1 MRKRIIILALLAS
14 LSLAGG
20 LAYRELVVGLPAPDA
35 LVRRASSGTTK
46 ILDRNGALLYEI
58 LDPLSGSRTRLQLAD
73 IPPYCQQAT
82 IATEDAN
89 FYTNPGV
96 DVYAIVRAAWQNAQ
110 AGQVVSGGSTLTQQ
124 VARLILMDYDERAE
138 RSLRRKLREAS
149 LAYRISRAYSKEAIL
164 TMYFNEV
171 YYGQMAYG
179 LEAAA
184 QAYFGSHADKLD
196 LAQCALLAGL
206 PQWPAHY
213 NPLINPDA
221 ARQRQRVVLGLMVE
235 QGYITSQQ
243 AEQAAAEALSFKP
256 AGPLLAPHFVS
267 YVRNQLEAA
276 LGPEALTASELSITT
291 TLDLGLQRAA
301 EKAVRRHLADLGE
314 HDVSNAAAI
323 VLDPRTGEILAMVG
337 SANYDDAS
345 IDGAVNVALALR
357 QPGSAMKPILYAAA
371 FERGWSPGDVV
382 YDVPTTFIDESG
394 EIYVPANYDNLYHG
408 PVSLRHALGNS
419 YNLPAVILQKRVG
432 TADFLELARRFG
444 LDTLAGTRRY
454 GLTLTLGGGEVRL
467 IDLAAAY
474 GVLAT
479 GGYGVTPCAIS
490 GVSGCRL
497 QVSSVEPLLSGLVC
511 PSPETSLGKLGMI
524 LNIEPETVLD
534 PRAAYLVTDILSDN
548 EAREEQFGR
557 FSPLRLPFPAAAK
570 TGTTTYW
577 RDNWTL
583 GYTPQRVVGVWVG
596 NANGQPMSA
605 ISGVDGAGPIW
616 HDLMLAAHEQL
627 AAGPFDEP
635 AGIERREVCITN
647 GLQPGADCPYR
658 RTELYLEESQVR
670 PVETEYTRVDGQ
682 LVWRAP
688 AELRDW
694 ARQNQ
699 VPFVVT
705 ELDAGRVSP
714 GHLVTL
720 SSPASGTHLQIDPHR
735 PLPTQQIEIA
745 AMVDDEAHT
754 GRVEFLVDSAPFGN
768 GVLWASVSTAPYR
781 AWWSLEPGEH
791 RFVAVAVDH
800 QGARWPSQA
809 VSVVVEGGK
818 TK

>member
-1 MRKRIIILALLAS
+1 MAIEVLLAS
-14 LSLAGG
+14 LILAGG
-20 LAYRELVVGLPAPDA
+20 LAYRELVASLPAPGA
-35 LVRRASSGTTK
+35 LVQRASSGTTK
-46 ILDRNGALLYEI
+46 ILDRNGTLLYEI
-58 LDPLSGSRTRLQLAD
+58 LDPLSGSRTRLQLDD
-73 IPPYCQQAT
+73 IPLYCQQAT

-89 FYTNPGV
+89 FYTNPGL
-96 DVYAIVRAAWQNAQ
+96 DLYAIARAAWQNAQ

-149 LAYRISRAYSKEAIL
+149 LAYRISRAYSKETIL
-164 TMYFNEV
+164 AMYFSQV

-184 QAYFGSHADKLD
+184 QAYFGAHAANLD

-221 ARQRQRVVLGLMVE
+221 ARQRQGVVLGLMVE
-235 QGYITSQQ
+235 QGYITSGQ
-243 AEQAAAEALSFKP
+243 AEQAAAEALNFKS

-276 LGPEALTASELSITT
+276 LGPGALVDGELTITT
-291 TLDLGLQRAA
+291 TLDLDLQRAA
-301 EKAVRRHLADLGE
+301 EKAAARHLADLGE

-323 VLDPRTGEILAMVG
+323 VLNPRTGEILAMVG

-394 EIYVPANYDNLYHG
+394 ETYIPANYDNLYHG

-419 YNLPAVILQKRVG
+419 YNLPAVILQKRIG
-432 TADFLELARRFG
+432 TADFLELARCLG
-444 LDTLAGTRRY
+444 LDTLANAKRY

-479 GGYGVTPCAIS
+479 GGYGVKPCAVQS
-490 GVSGCRL
+490 M
-497 QVSSVEPLLSGLVC
+497 SSIGNHESNVEGQTSDLLCSESEIGDWKSEIRN
-511 PSPETSLGKLGMI
+511 PKSQI
-524 LNIEPETVLD
+524 LLD

-548 EAREEQFGR
+548 EARVEQFGH

-596 NANGQPMSA
+596 NANGQPMSH

-616 HDLMLAAHEQL
+616 HDVMLAAHEQL
-627 AAGPFDEP
+627 AVEPFVEP
-635 AGIERREVCITN
+635 PGIERREVCITN
-647 GLQPGADCPYR
+647 GLRPGANCPYH
-658 RTELYLEESQVR
+658 RTELYLEESPAR
-670 PVETEYTRVDGQ
+670 PVETDYARVDGQ

-688 AELRDW
+688 TELRDW
-694 ARQNQ
+694 ARQNNI
-699 VPFVVT
+699 PFVVT
-705 ELDAGRVSP
+705 ERSAASP
-714 GHLVTL
+714 RHLVTL
-720 SSPASGTHLQIDPHR
+720 SSPASGAYLLLDPHR
-735 PLPTQQIEIA
+735 PRLTQQIEVV
-745 AMVDDEAHT
+745 AMVVDEAST
-754 GRVEFLVDSAPFGN
+754 SRVEFLVDSAPFGN
-768 GVLWASVSTAPYR
+768 SVPWASVSTAPYR

-791 RFVAVAVDH
+791 RFVAVAVDQ
-800 QGARWPSQA
+800 QGKRWPSEA
-809 VSVVVEGGK
+809 VSVIVEEIK
-818 TK
+818 ND